1 MITKIVSGISGYY
14 RRFAARDSDNP
25 SRLYTTPPNKSNRPL
40 VYLAA
45 PYTHKDKNIVYER
58 YKLVNKKTHEL
69 MCQGLSV
76 FSPITMCH
84 LIAEEFNLPSSFNYW
99 KNYDLNFLSCCNT
112 LYVLMLNGWEK
123 SEGVAAEVAIA
134 TEMKIPI
141 VYLES

>member
-1 MITKIVSGISGYY
+1 
-14 RRFAARDSDNP
+14 
-25 SRLYTTPPNKSNRPL
+25 
-40 VYLAA
+40 
-45 PYTHKDKNIVYER
+45 
-58 YKLVNKKTHEL
+58 

-84 LIAEEFNLPSSFNYW
+84 LIVEEFNLPSSFNYW
-99 KNYDLNFLSCCNT
+99 KNYDVNFLSCCNT
-112 LYVLMLNGWEK
+112 LYVLMLNEWEK